1 VFDSQLT
8 TTFLYDQPAAAA
20 AADSPALIA
29 TMTRV
34 RDFSFRQGPVQ
45 GASSADAVGMA
56 FPWRQ
61 DAGRSGPCHAALR
74 RQLHEAGRRRQALTT
89 FTRKRDARHALGH
102 RHMRRNDRMIAGAV
116 PILALLVLYLV
127 MAAQRHA
134 LNPGDKILPL
144 PDAMARGLSALL
156 FQADPLSGHFLFWT
170 DTFASLERLGLGL
183 ALATLSALVAGLVL
197 GVLPPVRAT
206 LGRW

>member
-1 VFDSQLT
+1 MRWVN
-8 TTFLYDQPAAAA
+8 
-20 AADSPALIA
+20 
-29 TMTRV
+29 
-34 RDFSFRQGPVQ
+34 
-45 GASSADAVGMA
+45 
-56 FPWRQ
+56 
-61 DAGRSGPCHAALR
+61 
-74 RQLHEAGRRRQALTT
+74 
-89 FTRKRDARHALGH
+89 

-206 LGRW
+206 LGPLVTGIAVIPPIATQGTCMVSCQIDSSSGSARVLGSLVVVGKKAPKAT